1 MMCEQVREGNSVNV
15 TGVGAQAVFNAI
27 RSVAV
32 ARDYLKQCGEPI
44 DLYFQPE
51 FTEIQL
57 EGRDTTT
64 NAVKLCVIPTIL
76 EEGADMDTE
85 EN

>member
-1 MMCEQVREGNSVNV
+1 MMCGQVREGNSVNV

-32 ARDYLKQCGEPI
+32 ARDYLKQRGEPI

-57 EGRDTTT
+57 EGPLVALHDAVGLAAHRDYVVATLR
-64 NAVKLCVIPTIL
+64 VEK
-76 EEGADMDTE
+76 
-85 EN
+85 